1 MHHVAEEV
9 ALHSFIGPHWEVGH
23 GDMLEKAGQD
33 HIAIV
38 KAGVLG
44 RVKVLVFGFTCPLHD
59 YHDGRGATA

>member
-1 MHHVAEEV
+1 
-9 ALHSFIGPHWEVGH
+9 
-23 GDMLEKAGQD
+23 MLEKAGQD